1 MNNTITLSQ
10 LITRLAAVT
19 GVDNNTARRF
29 LRTLFATVED
39 ALAEGHSVTIKGV
52 GTFRPV
58 NDEFRGTGI
67 TVAFTPDKEIAAE
80 LNKPFEMFTAV
91 ELADGLTFD
100 DETPIEKTPEATPV
114 ETVSEETP
122 TIETVIEETP
132 DEPEAPEIVVP
143 EVPETVATETSI
155 IPAEPQPEPRT
166 LRWPEEEEEQP
177 APQTRTHAAEPAPA
191 AEIHEDEEETR
202 PRRRNLLWL
211 WISLILLA
219 VCIGAYLVAVY
230 TTPVGPRIETDDQEE
245 IDIAAADSMIE
256 EIPVEN
262 VATATPEPQA
272 TAEAGQAQATT
283 PKPEAEAAPAQV
295 QPKAPVYDTV
305 DVSLIR
311 LAKKH
316 YGESSYWVFIY
327 EANTDI
333 ISNPNR
339 IRPGQRVVIPDRS
352 TLPGASTAET
362 RAIAKQKQTELLNR
376 FK

>member
-100 DETPIEKTPEATPV
+100 DETPIENAPETAPV

-132 DEPEAPEIVVP
+132 DEPEAPEIIVSA
-143 EVPETVATETSI
+143 VPETVTTETPE
-155 IPAEPQPEPRT
+155 IPTEPQPEPRT

-177 APQTRTHAAEPAPA
+177 APQTPTHVAELAPA
-191 AEIHEDEEETR
+191 AETREDEEEPQ

-256 EIPVEN
+256 EISVEN

-272 TAEAGQAQATT
+272 TAEASPAPATA
-283 PKPEAEAAPAQV
+283 PEPEAAPAQE
-295 QPKAPVYDTV
+295 QAKAPVYDTV

-352 TLPGASTAET
+352 TLPGTSTAET

>member
-100 DETPIEKTPEATPV
+100 DETPIENAPETTPV

-132 DEPEAPEIVVP
+132 NEPEAPEIIVST
-143 EVPETVATETSI
+143 VPETVTTETPE
-155 IPAEPQPEPRT
+155 IPTEPQPEPRT

-191 AEIHEDEEETR
+191 AEIHEDEEEPQ

-295 QPKAPVYDTV
+295 QPKDTVYDTV

>member
-100 DETPIEKTPEATPV
+100 DETPIENAPETTPV

-132 DEPEAPEIVVP
+132 DEPEPPEIVVSAM
-143 EVPETVATETSI
+143 PETVVTETPE

-177 APQTRTHAAEPAPA
+177 APQTPTHLAEPEPA
-191 AEIHEDEEETR
+191 AEIHEDEEEPQ

-211 WISLILLA
+211 WISLILLV

-262 VATATPEPQA
+262 VAMATPEPQA

>member
-100 DETPIEKTPEATPV
+100 DETPIEKTTEDTP
-114 ETVSEETP
+114 
-122 TIETVIEETP
+122 IETVATETSVGETSIEETP
-132 DEPEAPEIVVP
+132 DEPEAPEIIVST
-143 EVPETVATETSI
+143 VPETVVTETPE

-177 APQTRTHAAEPAPA
+177 APQTPTQVAEPEPP
-191 AEIHEDEEETR
+191 AEIHEEEEPQ

-272 TAEAGQAQATT
+272 TAKASQAPAAA
-283 PKPEAEAAPAQV
+283 PEPEAAPAQV
-295 QPKAPVYDTV
+295 QAKAPVYDTV

-362 RAIAKQKQTELLNR
+362 RAIAKQKQAELLNS

>member
-100 DETPIEKTPEATPV
+100 DETPIEKTPEAAPV

-122 TIETVIEETP
+122 TIETVVEETP
-132 DEPEAPEIVVP
+132 DEPEAPEIIVS
-143 EVPETVATETSI
+143 EVPETVVTETPEI
-155 IPAEPQPEPRT
+155 QAEPQPEPRT

-177 APQTRTHAAEPAPA
+177 APQTPTHVAEPAPA
-191 AEIHEDEEETR
+191 AETREDEEETQ

-272 TAEAGQAQATT
+272 KAEASRAPAIA
-283 PKPEAEAAPAQV
+283 PEPEPAAAPAQE
-295 QPKAPVYDTV
+295 QAKAPVYDTV

>member
-29 LRTLFATVED
+29 LRALFATVED
-39 ALAEGHSVTIKGV
+39 TLAEGHSVNIKGV

-58 NDEFRGTGI
+58 TDEFRGTGI
-67 TVAFTPDKEIAAE
+67 TVAFTPDKDIAAE

-91 ELADGLTFD
+91 ELADGVTF
-100 DETPIEKTPEATPV
+100 EEEKPSETPV
-114 ETVSEETP
+114 ETPVEETY
-122 TIETVIEETP
+122 ETP
-132 DEPEAPEIVVP
+132 VTETIPEPVDVVEP
-143 EVPETVATETSI
+143 EVPVEPRTETT
-155 IPAEPQPEPRT
+155 T
-166 LRWPEEEEEQP
+166 LRWPEEEEEEQAQEVETP
-177 APQTRTHAAEPAPA
+177 REVETFTTPEPDEPAP
-191 AEIHEDEEETR
+191 HEA
-202 PRRRNLLWL
+202 PRRNLLWL

-230 TTPVGPRIETDDQEE
+230 TTPIPKVETGDTDEA
-245 IDIAAADSMIE
+245 IATSADSLIE
-256 EIPVEN
+256 EVSVDEI
-262 VATATPEPQA
+262 ATPQASTTPEPQA
-272 TAEAGQAQATT
+272 KPETAQTATPAAT
-283 PKPEAEAAPAQV
+283 PKPEAEPAQA
-295 QPKAPVYDTV
+295 KAKEPVYDTV

-339 IRPGQRVVIPDRS
+339 IRPGQKVLIPDRS
-352 TLPGASTAET
+352 TFPGATTAET
-362 RAIAKQKQTELLNR
+362 RSIANKKQAELLNR